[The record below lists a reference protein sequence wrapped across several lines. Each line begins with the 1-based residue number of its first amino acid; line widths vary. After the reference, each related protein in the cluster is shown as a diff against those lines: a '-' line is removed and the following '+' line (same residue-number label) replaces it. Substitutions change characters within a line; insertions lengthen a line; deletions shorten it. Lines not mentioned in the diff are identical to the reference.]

1 MNEITLFGLVTG
13 GIILAVLIFV
23 LIIERKMKNE

>member
-13 GIILAVLIFV
+13 GIILAVLILV
-23 LIIERKMKNE
+23 KIMERKMK